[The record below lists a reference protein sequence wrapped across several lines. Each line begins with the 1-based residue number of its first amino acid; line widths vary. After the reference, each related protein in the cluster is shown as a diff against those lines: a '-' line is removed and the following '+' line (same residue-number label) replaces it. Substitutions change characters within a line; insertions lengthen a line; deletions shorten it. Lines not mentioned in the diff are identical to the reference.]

1 MSSSCQLSFT
11 AASSQPRQGARQLLD
26 SSSARDRYLQPGW
39 APVFSGSRPV
49 QDSPGTGQPVLPPS
63 IKALDGL
70 FSGPGFAVQE
80 VKWLSL

>member
-1 MSSSCQLSFT
+1 MNFVSSSCQLSFT

-49 QDSPGTGQPVLPPS
+49 QTPLGQASPYSLLPLKHLMDYS
-63 IKALDGL
+63 QGRALL
-70 FSGPGFAVQE
+70 FR
-80 VKWLSL
+80 K